1 MRFALGEPNDRRAI
15 RVVAREGGWMKAA
28 DLPEGE
34 ELAERAGIRHRERGS
49 GSSAPLAKS
58 PVPLAVLSGETF
70 EIRYAN
76 PALRA
81 CPVLIDLLRSCA
93 SADGG
98 TAEAVRLR
106 HHLVAVVESGEA
118 HAPFELPQ
126 ETGRD
131 SIVWRIIAWP
141 VDSDS
146 AFRPD
151 VVLTADDVSDYVRE
165 REARASVVTEM
176 REVNERLVLATLYQE
191 ELRERAQAAS
201 DAKSAF
207 LATMSHE
214 LRTPLTAIIGYEEL
228 LRDGITGPVTPE
240 QRTQLERIKDSAT
253 HLLALI
259 DDVLTLARTE
269 ARHEVIQLVPV
280 PLASVVE
287 SAISIVAPLASHKGL
302 EFRSR
307 LPDRAVTI
315 QTDTL
320 KLKQILVNL
329 LGNAV
334 KFCDQGSVSLLVADD
349 EHGVTVEVSDTG
361 IGIPPAYLEQ
371 VFDPFFQIHHSMT
384 RRKGGSGLGLSVS
397 RRLARLMGGD
407 ITVESEA
414 GSGTT
419 FRLSLPKQ
427 R

>member
-1 MRFALGEPNDRRAI
+1 
-15 RVVAREGGWMKAA
+15 MKAA

-34 ELAERAGIRHRERGS
+34 ELARHAGTRHRERGG
-49 GSSAPLAKS
+49 GSSALLAKS

-81 CPVLIDLLRSCA
+81 CPELIDLLRSCA
-93 SADGG
+93 TADGG
-98 TAEAVRLR
+98 TPEAVRLR
-106 HHLVAVVESGEA
+106 EHLVAVVESGEA
-118 HAPFELPQ
+118 QAPFELAQ
-126 ETGRD
+126 ENAKRD
-131 SIVWRIIAWP
+131 PVVWRIIAWP
-141 VDSDS
+141 VDSGGG
-146 AFRPD
+146 FGPD
-151 VVLTADDVSDYVRE
+151 VAITADDVSEYIRE

-240 QRTQLERIKDSAT
+240 QRKQLERIKDSAT

-269 ARHEVIQLVPV
+269 ARQEVIQLEPV

-287 SAISIVAPLASHKGL
+287 SAASIVAPLASNKGL
-302 EFRSR
+302 KFRSR
-307 LPDRAVTI
+307 VPDRGVML

-334 KFCDQGSVSLLVADD
+334 KFCDRGSVSLVVT
-349 EHGVTVEVSDTG
+349 EHERGVTFEISDTG

-397 RRLARLMGGD
+397 RRLATLLGGE
-407 ITVESEA
+407 ITVESEV

-419 FRLSLPKQ
+419 FRLDLPTQ
-427 R
+427 RQALSGTS